1 MYKYGRF
8 LSPTAHTLHQNP
20 LALLPKPELPQ
31 QLLSATVS

>member
-1 MYKYGRF
+1 MGTSSKPGTEPC
-8 LSPTAHTLHQNP
+8 LSIQNNP